1 MTRTVITNIG
11 KLVTGDINKPLSE
24 ATTILIE
31 DGLIQAVGTEAEI
44 NVKDADRVVGVNGM
58 TVCPGLID
66 AHVHNSLDDYAPMQR
81 EIGWLENALWVGTTT
96 IISEGEQGPGFPRF
110 FDDPIG
116 AKATA
121 ILAKRVF
128 DNWRPGGFL
137 KMHGGALVLV
147 NGLTEEDFE
156 EMTQAGVWL
165 VAEIGGG
172 GLYKPE
178 DVAPMLEWAKKRDW
192 FVSMHFG
199 ARSIPGSSTV
209 TADEILSLG
218 EEVID
223 KIAHANGGS
232 TAAPWEIAERLIEDT
247 NLPLEMIHNGN
258 HKMMHRIVRRL
269 KERGELHR
277 VVLGTDCPTGQGAI
291 PNAIM
296 RTIVFI
302 SSIDDIPAEEVIAMG
317 TGNTAR
323 IYGLN
328 RGIIEPGREADLLAI
343 DYPPGSVGKD
353 ALEAIEAG
361 DTVGVSMVMVDGNIV
376 SLKGRDGRP
385 TARNIIVDGVE
396 LGISHINDYL
406 FGPPHPGY

>member
-1 MTRTVITNIG
+1 MTRTVVTNIG

-24 ATTILIE
+24 AATILIE
-31 DGLIQAVGTEAEI
+31 DGLIQAVGMEAEI
-44 NVKDADRVVGVNGM
+44 NVKGADQVVDVNGM

-178 DVAPMLEWAKKRDW
+178 DVAPMLEWAKKRGW

-209 TADEILSLG
+209 TANEILSLG
-218 EEVID
+218 EDMID

-232 TAAPWEIAERLIEDT
+232 TAAPWEITERLIENT

-258 HKMMHRIVRRL
+258 HKMMHRIVQRL
-269 KERGELHR
+269 KERDELHR
-277 VVLGTDCPTGQGAI
+277 LVLGTDCPTGQGAI

-302 SSIDDIPAEEVIAMG
+302 SSIDDIPAEKVIAMG

-343 DYPPGSVGKD
+343 DYPPGSVGRD

-361 DTVGVSMVMVDGNIV
+361 DTVGVSMVMVDGKIV

-385 TARNIIVDGVE
+385 TARNIIVDGME